1 MAKLVC
7 RTGPSAGREYPL
19 SKEVVVFGRQSTCDI
34 QVVDN
39 LASRAHAQ
47 IRRDGHLFTLV
58 DLGSRNGTQL
68 NGRKVGERSMSFG
81 DRVRIGECE
90 YVLVKEAGDKD
101 LADLLT
107 KYEIQERIGE
117 GGMGIVYRAV
127 QRSMARTIA
136 LKVLAPKYAAKPKF
150 VGQFV
155 REARAAGT
163 LNHPNIIQVHDV
175 GEENGLHFFS
185 MEYVDGPTCM
195 QVLREQGPMAPGD
208 ALEVTKQVAKALE
221 YAHGQRLIH
230 QDIKPDNIMINGQ
243 GQVKLADLGIS
254 KTFDEAEAE
263 SAPKRVMGTPHY
275 MAPEAALG
283 KKIDHR
289 VDLYSLGTTL
299 YHLLTGKTPYAGT
312 SATEV
317 LKMQVMDPF
326 PAIRDINPAVPE
338 QVCALVERMAAKAP
352 EDRYQTA
359 AEVIE
364 EIRRLE
370 SGLGLQA
377 ERIAGGDSMVLR
389 RYAAERLPG
398 DGVNRTPTSGNAV
411 AATPPARPRWVLP
424 AVVGGVAAAAVVAVA
439 VLWPSDPAAGDD
451 TGPVPTG
458 QPASAAATIQSTPV
472 ATTPTIDPQA
482 EALTRIEAGLR
493 QRQPDLAALQ
503 REHAAIG
510 QPSPALR
517 ARYDKVAAEIASRL
531 KAAQQAQAAQAVE
544 DLSVEVNR
552 LTEARNYPLAL
563 QRIEAAL
570 RGTTG
575 PTRTQLTELKNKIED
590 ERDKFIASIQLKF
603 ESYRKIKDEARLR
616 ELREKLPESL
626 LGSDLEKEIAAAIQV
641 LADARD
647 AALAEHVRKTGA
659 LLVRWDLPGVESM
672 VRQAPAGM
680 AGSPSQAG
688 LNEIAAAG
696 IAFKAM
702 QTRAEKL
709 LRGGPIRMK
718 GTIKSF
724 ENPDLTE
731 IDAKSISLRPD
742 RGGMVQFTWDKLTE
756 TELRIL
762 VTPILGEAATREL
775 DPHIAVLH
783 RHAAAA
789 AAK

>member
-19 SKEVVVFGRQSTCDI
+19 AKDVVVFGRQSTCDI
-34 QVVDN
+34 PVVDG

-47 IRRDGHLFTLV
+47 VRRDGHLYTLV

-68 NGRKVGERSMSFG
+68 NGRKVSERSLGYG
-81 DRVRIGECE
+81 DRIRIGECE
-90 YVLVKEAGDKD
+90 YVLVKEPGDKD

-107 KYEIQERIGE
+107 KYEIQDRIGE

-136 LKVLAPKYAAKPKF
+136 LKVLAPKYAAKTKF
-150 VGQFV
+150 VAQFV

-175 GEENGLHFFS
+175 GEENGLHYFS
-185 MEYVDGPTCM
+185 MEFVDGPTCM

-326 PAIRDINPAVPE
+326 PAIRDISPTVPE
-338 QVCALVERMAAKAP
+338 PVCALVERMAAKAP

-389 RYAAERLPG
+389 RYAADRLPG
-398 DGVNRTPTSGNAV
+398 DGANRTPTSGEAV
-411 AATPPARPRWVLP
+411 VPAPPARPAWLLP
-424 AVVGGVAAAAVVAVA
+424 AVIGGVAAAAIVAVA
-439 VLWPSDPAAGDD
+439 LLWPSETTSSDSPEPQPAGPAA
-451 TGPVPTG
+451 TS
-458 QPASAAATIQSTPV
+458 PAEAGPV
-472 ATTPTIDPQA
+472 ATVITPAVDPQA
-482 EALTRIEAGLR
+482 EPLSRIEAALR
-493 QRQPDLAALQ
+493 QRQVDPTALQ
-503 REHAAIG
+503 RELAALG

-517 ARYDKVAAEIASRL
+517 SRYDAVAAEIATRL
-531 KAAQQAQAAQAVE
+531 RAVQQAQQAQAADELAA
-544 DLSVEVNR
+544 EVR
-552 LTEARNYPLAL
+552 QLIEARNHPLAL
-563 QRIEAAL
+563 QRIQAAL
-570 RGTTG
+570 GSASG
-575 PTRTQLTELKNKIED
+575 PARTRLTDLKAEV
-590 ERDKFIASIQLKF
+590 ERDRDDLIAGIQRKL
-603 ESYRKIKDEARLR
+603 ESYRKLKDEARLR
-616 ELREKLPESL
+616 ELREKMPESL

-647 AALAEHVRKTGA
+647 AALAEHVRRTGA
-659 LLVRWDLPGVESM
+659 LLARWDLAGVEAS

-688 LNEIAAAG
+688 LDEIAAA
-696 IAFKAM
+696 ARALAAL
-702 QTRAEKL
+702 QTRTGKL
-709 LRGGPIRMK
+709 LAGGPIRMK

-724 ENPDLTE
+724 DNPDLAA
-731 IDAKSISLRPD
+731 IDGKSISLRPD
-742 RGGMVQFTWDKLTE
+742 RGGMVQFTWEKLTE
-756 TELRIL
+756 AELRIL
-762 VTPILGEAATREL
+762 AASVLGDAGAREL
-775 DPHIAVLH
+775 DPHVAVLF
-783 RHAAAA
+783 RHASAA

>member
-34 QVVDN
+34 QVVDG

-47 IRRDGHLFTLV
+47 VRRDGHLYTVV

-68 NGRKVGERSMSFG
+68 NGRKVSERSLAFG
-81 DRVRIGECE
+81 DRIRIGECE
-90 YVLVKEAGDKD
+90 YVLVKEAGDRD

-150 VGQFV
+150 VDQFV

-195 QVLREQGPMAPGD
+195 QILRDQGPMAPGD
-208 ALEVTKQVAKALE
+208 ALEVAKQVAKALE

-326 PAIRDINPAVPE
+326 PAIRDINPTVPE

-359 AEVIE
+359 AEVVE

-398 DGVNRTPTSGNAV
+398 DAANRTPTSGEAV
-411 AATPPARPRWVLP
+411 PAAAPARPRWLLP
-424 AVVGGVAAAAVVAVA
+424 AVGGGVALAVVLAVV
-439 VLWPSDPAAGDD
+439 VLWPTGPAPAGADLPTPAGPAASASAI
-451 TGPVPTG
+451 TVPVPA
-458 QPASAAATIQSTPV
+458 PVAATV
-472 ATTPTIDPQA
+472 DPQA
-482 EALTRIEAGLR
+482 EALTRLENTLR
-493 QRQPDLAALQ
+493 QRQVDLAAIQ
-503 REHAAIG
+503 RDHAAIG

-517 ARYDKVAAEIASRL
+517 ARYDAVAREITTRL
-531 KAAQQAQAAQAVE
+531 RAAQQAQQAQATDE
-544 DLSVEVNR
+544 LTDEVRR
-552 LTEARNYPLAL
+552 LVEARNHALAL
-563 QRIEAAL
+563 QRIEGAL
-570 RGTTG
+570 RGAAG
-575 PTRTQLTELKNKIED
+575 PIRAQLTGLKAEV
-590 ERDKFIASIQLKF
+590 ERDRDELVAGIQRKLD
-603 ESYRKIKDEARLR
+603 SYRKLKDEARLR
-616 ELREKLPESL
+616 ELREKMPESL
-626 LGSDLEKEIAAAIQV
+626 LGSDLEKEIAAAIQG
-641 LADARD
+641 LADARE
-647 AALAEHVRKTGA
+647 AALAEHVRKAGA
-659 LLVRWDLPGVESM
+659 LLVRWDLPGVEAM
-672 VRQAPAGM
+672 VRQPPAGM
-680 AGSPSQAG
+680 AESPSQAG
-688 LNEIAAAG
+688 LDEVAAAG
-696 IAFKAM
+696 RAFLAF
-702 QTRAEKL
+702 QTRTGKL
-709 LRGGPIRMK
+709 LAGGPIRMK
-718 GTIKSF
+718 GSIKSF
-724 ENPDLTE
+724 DHPDLAA
-731 IDAKSISLRPD
+731 IDAKSVSLRPD
-742 RGGMVQFTWDKLTE
+742 RGGMVQFTWEKLTE
-756 TELRIL
+756 AELRIL
-762 VTPILGEAATREL
+762 AASVLGDAGAREL
-775 DPHIAVLH
+775 DPHVAVLF
-783 RHAAAA
+783 RYAAA